1 MKILEDKAMLSKSV
15 ETPLKIKCP
24 HCNSLLL
31 IEKEEDYR
39 KRYNW
44 THTSYGKP
52 KKCYYYVVDCPCCE
66 EEFILKDYE
75 NI

>member
-15 ETPLKIKCP
+15 EIPSKVRCP
-24 HCNSLLL
+24 HCDSFLL

-44 THTSYGKP
+44 TYTSYGKP